1 MKAPDLHH
9 GIRFEWDPAKAKIN
23 LRKHRVSFETAARVF
38 ADPFALTEQNRIEQG
53 EYRWQTLGRVEGVMM
68 LLVAHTV
75 RDDDGTEVIRI
86 ISARR
91 ADPKE
96 QRRYEQAHRSL

>member
-1 MKAPDLHH
+1 M
-9 GIRFEWDPAKAKIN
+9 N
-23 LRKHRVSFETAARVF
+23 FETAARVF
-38 ADPFALTEQNRIEQG
+38 ADPFALMEQDRIEKG
-53 EYRWQTLGRVEGVMM
+53 ELRWQTLGRVEGHLL

-75 RDDDGTEVIRI
+75 HDDEDGIETIRL

-96 QRRYEQAHRSL
+96 RKRYEEEIR

>member
-1 MKAPDLHH
+1 
-9 GIRFEWDPAKAKIN
+9 
-23 LRKHRVSFETAARVF
+23 VF
-38 ADPFALTEQNRIEQG
+38 ADPFALTEQDRIEQG
-53 EYRWQTLGRVEGVMM
+53 EYRWQTLGMVEGVTV

-75 RDDDGTEVIRI
+75 RDADDGTEIIRI

-96 QRRYEQAHRSL
+96 QRRYEQAYRSL